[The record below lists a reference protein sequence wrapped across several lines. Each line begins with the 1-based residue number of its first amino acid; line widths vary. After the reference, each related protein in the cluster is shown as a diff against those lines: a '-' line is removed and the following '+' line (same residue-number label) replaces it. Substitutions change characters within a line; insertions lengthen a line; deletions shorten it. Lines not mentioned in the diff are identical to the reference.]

1 MKKPYRARVQRST
14 KLLAIIKSR
23 DSMANLTARVRIDE
37 FVNIAEQLGR
47 HALALKEEGG
57 K

>member
-1 MKKPYRARVQRST
+1 
-14 KLLAIIKSR
+14 
-23 DSMANLTARVRIDE
+23 MANLTARVRIDE